1 MRNLDLEK
9 EVTPASVLEF
19 VTAHSSPR
27 GMRLLCLQQ
36 WMEYQVAKKPAPM
49 APSEA
54 KAEKPKKISKKAA

>member
-36 WMEYQVAKKPAPM
+36 WMEHQVAKKSAP
-49 APSEA
+49 PVA
-54 KAEKPKKISKKAA
+54 KPEKPKKFSKKAA